1 MAPVILLDV
10 HMEDLEAILSDKNW
24 NVKTVTKELGN
35 SSDDNILRYAQ
46 ETKCILV
53 TDNVILAQ
61 RIQAANISVVTIE
74 TADRAKIIHEKLE
87 KIRSVGII
95 ATSSPKNSL
104 KYCKQHFYLL

>member
-1 MAPVILLDV
+1 VAPVILLDV

-87 KIRSVGII
+87 KVRKEKIT
-95 ATSSPKNSL
+95 ATSSSKNSL

>member
-1 MAPVILLDV
+1 VAPVILLDV

-87 KIRSVGII
+87 KVRSAKIT
-95 ATSSPKNSL
+95 ATSSSKNSL